1 MILTKKKFGGIMKKF
16 LFFLVIC
23 VFALS
28 IGTLALEG
36 VSPAID
42 IIAGENVMIKSD
54 TVASKEICFDTN
66 DFDKPTGTNVSSI
79 KVTQIPSSEQGKLML
94 GNLYIVNGQVIER
107 EDFSSIRF
115 IPRTKDTECTFK
127 FSPNGASYE
136 LECILKTIKEVNFSP
151 VSTNGALISV
161 WTGTDISRFGVLDG
175 HDPDGDEIKFEI
187 VSLPEKGLI
196 EITNAKTGDYKYTPF
211 AGARGKDTF
220 TYRVMDEY
228 GNYSAEAT
236 VNVKIEKLKTTLV
249 FSDMSGNKALNAAC
263 VVADKYMSVQK
274 NQDGTYSFEPSR
286 TVTTEEFLAL
296 VMDVMGAKNVPV
308 LSKTRFA
315 DDESIDAKYKG
326 YFESAFALGI
336 IEGERKSDGIY
347 VNPKAEITT
356 ANASV
361 IINKIIGASGEGA
374 RTTFSDGEDM
384 PDWAR
389 ASITSLCEIGILSCE
404 NGKINP
410 NSPLTRAQTA
420 QILMSLLEYRGKLKH

>member
-1 MILTKKKFGGIMKKF
+1 MKKF

-54 TVASKEICFDTN
+54 IAASKEICFDTN

-115 IPRTKDTECTFK
+115 IPRSKDTECTFK

-175 HDPDGDEIKFEI
+175 RDPDGDEIKFEI

-236 VNVKIEKLKTTLV
+236 VNIKIEKLKTTLV

-374 RTTFSDGEDM
+374 RATFSDGEEI

-389 ASITSLCEIGILSCE
+389 ESIISLCEIGILSCE

>member
-1 MILTKKKFGGIMKKF
+1 MKKF

-54 TVASKEICFDTN
+54 TASSKEICFDTN

-115 IPRTKDTECTFK
+115 IPRSKDTECTFK

-336 IEGERKSDGIY
+336 IEGERKSYGIY

-374 RTTFSDGEDM
+374 RATFSDGEEI

-389 ASITSLCEIGILSCE
+389 ESITSLCKIGILSCE
-404 NGKINP
+404 NGKISP